1 MLPGD
6 RDWGGGRAAHST
18 GSYLL
23 FTVVFHRQHAFEAT
37 LPEAAYLLISTVIV
51 TVTLGIILP
60 DAADVVGRANSFL
73 FIWWKKAQGEW
84 WG

>member
-1 MLPGD
+1 PQCL
-6 RDWGGGRAAHST
+6 RS
-18 GSYLL
+18 
-23 FTVVFHRQHAFEAT
+23 QKKHAFEAT

-73 FIWWKKAQGEW
+73 FIWWKKAQAPPPPSLLELSARLSSVLRA
-84 WG
+84 